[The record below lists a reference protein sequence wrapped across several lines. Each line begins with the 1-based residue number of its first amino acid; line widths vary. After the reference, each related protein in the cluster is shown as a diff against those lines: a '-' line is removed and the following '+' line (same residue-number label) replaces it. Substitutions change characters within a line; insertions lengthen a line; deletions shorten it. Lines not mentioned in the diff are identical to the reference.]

1 VHLNLDQDAKTMNR
15 IFYLCVLF
23 VVSIFVGVQGI
34 YGIHGLGTTSQA
46 TSEIVQ
52 AKPADDFVERIQGM
66 AHLHHTN
73 SSYNINWDTIGDNL
87 GKSGI
92 RYLRRVY
99 TPNPNMATQDNI
111 NRHHYL
117 HDNYGIRFQFQVNYG
132 FSKKETTWSKS
143 ALKQNLEVIKRD
155 FPDEMIARLE
165 GPNEAPFK
173 TAEQRQTIL
182 GYQTELYKMVKQDP
196 TLKQFPVVCFST
208 VNLGGLNLFKNLY
221 QICDIGNVHSY
232 PAHRTPAEFVDD
244 IQKRF
249 AHSNAYPVK
258 KPMVITEEAYG
269 DKAIRYPRTMH
280 RNANVQAKYEQRLL
294 LLQYEKD
301 MAIIGRSQLADTKPD
316 KQGGKFS
323 HIGYLNYDG
332 SPKPVY
338 YAIRNLL
345 SLLGEAKW
353 DRNRQEWLYP
363 PNFIP
368 NSLDYDLIG
377 NTANIKQLLFQKS
390 DGRFFLV
397 LWQEVEGWDHKTN
410 KEIEIPNQNLTLQ
423 LNTPTE
429 TAKVWL
435 PYNADNPSLDLKPIS
450 IRKYP
455 SKLLL
460 AVPDYPVVI
469 ELSPK

>member
-1 VHLNLDQDAKTMNR
+1 MNR
-15 IFYLCVLF
+15 IFYLFALF
-23 VVSIFVGVQGI
+23 VLSIFVGVHGVYGI
-34 YGIHGLGTTSQA
+34 YGLESTSQA

-66 AHLHHTN
+66 AHLSVHNT
-73 SSYNINWDTIGDNL
+73 SYIINWDTIGDNL
-87 GKSGI
+87 GKLGI

-99 TPNPNMATQDNI
+99 TPTIATQDNI

-117 HDNYGIRFQFQVNYG
+117 YDNYGIRFQFQVNYG
-132 FSKKETTWSKS
+132 FSKDGIKS
-143 ALKQNLEVIKRD
+143 NTSQLRQNLEVIKRD
-155 FPDEMIARLE
+155 FPAKMIARLE

-173 TAEQRQTIL
+173 NPRERQAIVD
-182 GYQTELYKMVKQDP
+182 YQSELYKLVKEDAVLQR
-196 TLKQFPVVCFST
+196 FPVVCFST
-208 VNLGGLNLFKNLY
+208 VNLGGLDLFNNLY

-232 PAHRTPAEFVDD
+232 PAQRYPSEFVDN

-249 AHSNAYPVK
+249 TNTKAYPVK
-258 KPMVITEEAYG
+258 KSMAITEEAYG
-269 DKAIRYPRTMH
+269 DQAGRFPRTMH
-280 RNANVQAKYEQRLL
+280 RNENVQAKFEQRLL
-294 LLQYEKD
+294 LLQYEKN
-301 MAIIGRSQLADTKPD
+301 MAIIGRSQLADAKPD
-316 KQGGKFS
+316 KQGGRFS
-323 HIGYLNYDG
+323 HIGYLKYDG

-353 DRNRQEWLYP
+353 DKNRQQWLYP

-397 LWQEVEGWDHKTN
+397 LWQEVEGWDHKAN
-410 KEIEIPNQNLTLQ
+410 KEIKIPNLNLTLQ

-435 PYNADNPSLDLKPIS
+435 PYSPDNPSLDMKPIS

>member
-1 VHLNLDQDAKTMNR
+1 MNR

-23 VVSIFVGVQGI
+23 IVSIFVFVGV
-34 YGIHGLGTTSQA
+34 YGLELTSKA
-46 TSEIVQ
+46 TSGIIQ
-52 AKPADDFVERIQGM
+52 AKPADEFVEKIQGM
-66 AHLHHTN
+66 AHIHHPD
-73 SSYNINWDTIGDNL
+73 SSYNSNWDIIGDNL
-87 GKSGI
+87 GKLGI

-99 TPNPNMATQDNI
+99 TPANATQDNI

-117 HDNYGIRFQFQVNYG
+117 YDNYGIRFQFQVNYG

-143 ALKQNLEVIKRD
+143 ALKQNLKAIKRD
-155 FPDEMIARLE
+155 FPEEMIARLE

-173 TAEQRQTIL
+173 KAEQRQTIL
-182 GYQTELYKMVKQDP
+182 DYQTELYKMVKQDP

-208 VNLGGLNLFKNLY
+208 EQLGGLDLFKNLY
-221 QICDIGNVHSY
+221 NICDIGNVHFY
-232 PAHRTPAEFVDD
+232 PGHKTPAAVVDY
-244 IQKRF
+244 IQKRLIN
-249 AHSNAYPVK
+249 SKAYPVENL
-258 KPMVITEEAYG
+258 MAITEEAYG
-269 DKAIRYPRTMH
+269 DLVTEYPRSMH

-301 MAIIGRSQLADTKPD
+301 MAIIGRSQLADAKPN
-316 KQGGKFS
+316 KQGNKFD
-323 HIGYLNYDG
+323 HIGYLKYDG

-397 LWQEVEGWDHKTN
+397 LWQEVEGWDHKNN
-410 KEIEIPNQNLTLQ
+410 KEIEIPYQNLTLQ
-423 LNTPTE
+423 LNKPIE
-429 TAKVWL
+429 TSKVWL
-435 PYNADNPSLDLKPIS
+435 PYDAANPSLDMKPIS

-455 SKLLL
+455 SKLLVS
-460 AVPDYPVVI
+460 VPDYPVVI
-469 ELSPK
+469 ELIPK